1 VANVNILGMLNSSD
15 SDYVKLH
22 TYGQGVIYDAL
33 TQILGNHNNDVAEA
47 RTLFVSM
54 TTWMFQDVYKL
65 EGYGRLQRRGVQ
77 SRPGEVKAA
86 GEWTVGYP
94 LEDFG
99 AAIGISTVDWAY
111 MDAREFNRHV
121 GTVLTQDLNT
131 HRFEILKAYF
141 NNTARAFIDL
151 GKHFPDTT
159 VQPLANGDSVLY
171 PPVVG
176 SEVPST
182 SNNYLGVPAAAT
194 TITDA
199 NNPIPA
205 MVNQL
210 EQRFGTPTGGSDIV
224 IFCNN
229 AQTLGIQGLAGFTTV
244 PNRFVTYGDL
254 TNLVVTGGI
263 PIRMGR
269 VLGET
274 NSALIVEWRWIPAGY
289 LLGIHAGAP
298 PALALRTDPPDTG
311 LTTGLQMKAQDEEF
325 PFLDYAW
332 TDRFGYGVANRL
344 NGVVMDLTAAGG
356 ASTYSIPVGF
366 T

>member
-1 VANVNILGMLNSSD
+1 MANVNILGMLNSAD

-22 TYGQGVIYDAL
+22 TFGQGLIYDGL
-33 TQILGNHNNDVAEA
+33 QQILGNHNDDVAEA
-47 RTLFVSM
+47 RRLFVGM
-54 TTWMFQDVYKL
+54 DTWVFQDIYKL
-65 EGYGRLQRRGVQ
+65 AGYGRLQRRGVQ
-77 SRPGEVKAA
+77 SRPGEVKAS

-111 MDAREFNRHV
+111 MDAREFNRHTE
-121 GTVLTQDLNT
+121 TVLTQDMNT
-131 HRFEILKAYF
+131 HRFEILRCYF
-141 NNTARAFIDL
+141 NNTARPFVDP
-151 GKHFPDTT
+151 GGHFPATT
-159 VQPLANGDSVLY
+159 VQPLANGDAVIY

-176 SEVPST
+176 SEVPS
-182 SNNYLGVPAAAT
+182 SANNYLGVPAAAT
-194 TITDA
+194 AITDA

-205 MVNQL
+205 MVAKL
-210 EQRFGTPTGGSDIV
+210 EERFGTPTGGSDIV

-244 PNRFVTYGDL
+244 ANRFVTYGDL
-254 TNLVVTGGI
+254 VNLVVTGGI

-269 VLGET
+269 ILGET
-274 NSALIVEWRWIPAGY
+274 NSALIVEWRWIPPGY

-298 PALALRTDPPDTG
+298 PALALRHDPPDTG
-311 LTTGLQMKAQDEEF
+311 LTTGLQIKAADVEF

-344 NGVVMDLTAAGG
+344 NGVVTDLTAAGG
-356 ASTYSIPVGF
+356 ANTYSIPAGY

>member
-1 VANVNILGMLNSSD
+1 MANVNILGMLNSAD
-15 SDYVKLH
+15 SDYTKLH
-22 TYGQGVIYDAL
+22 TYGQGVIYNAL
-33 TQILGNHNNDVAEA
+33 TQILGDHNDDVAEA
-47 RTLFVSM
+47 RQLFVSM
-54 TTWMFQDVYKL
+54 TTWNYQDIYKL

-77 SRPGEVKAA
+77 SRPGEVKAS

-131 HRFEILKAYF
+131 HRYEILRAFF
-141 NNTARAFIDL
+141 NNTARTFTDL
-151 GKHFPDTT
+151 GGHFPTTT
-159 VQPLANGDSVLY
+159 VQPLANGDAVLY

-176 SEVPST
+176 SEVPSAA
-182 SNNYLGVPAAAT
+182 NNYLGVAATAT

-205 MVNQL
+205 MVNKL
-210 EQRFGTPTGGSDIV
+210 EERFGTPTGGSDIV

-229 AQTLGIQGLAGFTTV
+229 AQSLGIQGLAGFNTV
-244 PNRFVTYGDL
+244 PNRFVSYGV
-254 TNLVVTGGI
+254 NVSLVETAGI

-269 VLGET
+269 VLGAA

-298 PALALRTDPPDTG
+298 SALAIRSDPPDTG
-311 LTTGLQMKAQDEEF
+311 LSLGLKMAAADLEF

-356 ASTYSIPVGF
+356 AGIYTIPAGF